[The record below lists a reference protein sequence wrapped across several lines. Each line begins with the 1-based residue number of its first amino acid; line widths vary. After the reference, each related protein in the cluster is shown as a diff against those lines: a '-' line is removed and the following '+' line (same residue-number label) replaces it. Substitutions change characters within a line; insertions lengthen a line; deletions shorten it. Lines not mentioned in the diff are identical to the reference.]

1 MAADV
6 ITAVLPV
13 SAVEQHLRQ
22 DLFISELRTRR
33 KSSVLDE
40 LASALATA
48 RVARTPDA
56 IIDALRRREALGS
69 TGIGKG
75 IAVPHVRSTLIAER
89 ALLIARSTK
98 GVEFDSMDGGPVHL
112 LFLIVAPPL
121 ERDLLYLKMVAE
133 IVRSTRLAR
142 TRQKLL
148 EAANFAAV
156 RDILVEAGH
165 D

>member
-6 ITAVLPV
+6 ITAVLPA

-121 ERDLLYLKMVAE
+121 ERDPHYLKLVAE
-133 IVRSTRLAR
+133 IVRSTRLSR

-148 EAANFAAV
+148 EAANFGAV

>member
-1 MAADV
+1 
-6 ITAVLPV
+6 
-13 SAVEQHLRQ
+13 
-22 DLFISELRTRR
+22 
-33 KSSVLDE
+33 VLDE

-56 IIDALRRREALGS
+56 IVDALRRREALGS

-75 IAVPHVRSTLIAER
+75 IAVPHVRSTMITER
-89 ALLIARSTK
+89 ALLVARSAK

-121 ERDLLYLKMVAE
+121 ERDTIYLKLVAE

-148 EAANFAAV
+148 EATNFAAL
-156 RDILVEAGH
+156 RDILVEAG
-165 D
+165 DD

>member
-1 MAADV
+1 
-6 ITAVLPV
+6 
-13 SAVEQHLRQ
+13 
-22 DLFISELRTRR
+22 
-33 KSSVLDE
+33 VLDE
-40 LASALATA
+40 LAGALVTA

-56 IIDALRRREALGS
+56 IVDALRRREALGS

-75 IAVPHVRSTLIAER
+75 IAVPHVRSTMIAER
-89 ALLIARSTK
+89 ALLVARSAK

-133 IVRSTRLAR
+133 IVRSTRLTR

-148 EAANFAAV
+148 EASNFAAL